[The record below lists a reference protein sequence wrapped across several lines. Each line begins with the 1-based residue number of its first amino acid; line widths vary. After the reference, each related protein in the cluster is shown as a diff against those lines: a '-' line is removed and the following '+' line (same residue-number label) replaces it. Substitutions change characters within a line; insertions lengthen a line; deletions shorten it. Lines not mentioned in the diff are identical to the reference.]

1 MTTILA
7 NDNILNDY
15 DYYEDFDV
23 YNYYD
28 EHYQELL
35 TMDYMWYGELNGEDF
50 KDTRSIRQAWFRH
63 KDTSTERWEM
73 KHENPCRFVE
83 FKSWKKFDRRKM
95 EKGSTKRRANKLF

>member
-7 NDNILNDY
+7 NENILNDY
-15 DYYEDFDV
+15 LYFDPRSYYGE
-23 YNYYD
+23 

-63 KDTSTERWEM
+63 KDTSKQAWES
-73 KHENPCRFVE
+73 KHEDPIRFVE
-83 FKSWKKFDRRKM
+83 FKSWKKFDRRNK
-95 EKGSTKRRANKLF
+95 EKGSSKRRANKLF